1 MNRNKKV
8 EAKRKKTRERNARQA
23 AYRAAVR
30 NRPRKCGECRVC
42 CFVFPLLDKP
52 ERCWC
57 RHVTGEG
64 CGCYEDRPAVCRN
77 YRCAYLKEKAFP
89 DSWRPDRSG
98 VIITRRGSFRGH
110 PVLYLSAVWDGALER
125 AQGERIVSVL
135 SGTNAIVVYRKEDR
149 YCVCCASRSSAVL
162 NAEDGVNELME
173 YLQSDTEAEM
183 AKITEEP
190 FDFGGRDPATEVEP
204 EQRPSCSPRQEARG
218 QRDPRAASLKIVVA
232 STV

>member
-1 MNRNKKV
+1 MC
-8 EAKRKKTRERNARQA
+8 RK
-23 AYRAAVR
+23 
-30 NRPRKCGECRVC
+30 
-42 CFVFPLLDKP
+42 
-52 ERCWC
+52 
-57 RHVTGEG
+57 
-64 CGCYEDRPAVCRN
+64 
-77 YRCAYLKEKAFP
+77 YRCCLHSRRRYAPIVGGRIGLGSSSPVGAAF
-89 DSWRPDRSG
+89 G
-98 VIITRRGSFRGH
+98 AT

-125 AQGERIVSVL
+125 AQGERIVSIL
-135 SGTNAIVVYRKEDR
+135 KGTNAIVVYRKEDR

-173 YLQSDTEAEM
+173 YLRSDTEAET